1 MLAVV
6 QCWWF
11 GVVCVGCESWFISND
26 LMMAV
31 VVLSWW
37 WRGDDGYGGG
47 VVMMVWS
54 WTSR

>member
-31 VVLSWW
+31 VVISWW

-54 WTSR
+54 RTSR